1 MKHLLPLPN
10 CVIERHE
17 STQQTLI
24 IHARGN
30 CKRAACPSCQQ
41 LSHRVHSFSTRAPA
55 DLPLGGQIVQLR
67 LSVRRFYCHNSRC
80 KKRTFTEQFP
90 DLLSYRT
97 RRTKRLLE
105 AQRAVGVALGGE
117 AGARLLTRLAMPISP
132 DTTLRLVRKI
142 QVAPPATPRVLGVD
156 DWAIRKGRT
165 YGTIL
170 VDLEKHQVVD
180 LLPDRTSETLSSWLC
195 EHPGIEILTRDRS
208 TEYAKAA
215 GEGAP
220 QAEQVADRWH
230 LLLNVRQMLER
241 YLPGVYE
248 RLERLPSVPTA
259 DTESIVSRRTCAYR
273 RTGAEAVA
281 SQKSRQRRLARYQE
295 VKRRYDKGKNLSVI
309 SRDLAMDI
317 KTVRKYAYAEGFP
330 ERMRQPGPSI
340 LDPYLD
346 YLNRRHQA
354 GCENASQ
361 LWREIKRQGFAGS
374 NRQVLKWM
382 LEKRLAPAPTTPG
395 RYLESVRAEKKTAAT
410 LAAGTTLG
418 LPSAKQLA
426 WLFVRDPSVLQ
437 SKDAP
442 TLAHVLQDVEVA
454 QVHKAV
460 RTFVDMVRHKQPEVL
475 DTWLEACAES
485 SAKALRTFAAG
496 IKQDYQAVRSALALP
511 WSNAQTEGQVTR
523 LKFIKRQ
530 MYGRANFDLLRQR
543 VLLAA

>member
-1 MKHLLPLPN
+1 M
-10 CVIERHE
+10 
-17 STQQTLI
+17 
-24 IHARGN
+24 
-30 CKRAACPSCQQ
+30 
-41 LSHRVHSFSTRAPA
+41 
-55 DLPLGGQIVQLR
+55 GGQIVQLR

-156 DWAIRKGRT
+156 DWALRKGRT

-170 VDLEKHQVVD
+170 VDLEKHKVVD
-180 LLPDRTSETLSSWLC
+180 LLPDRTSETLSTWLR
-195 EHPGIEILTRDRS
+195 EHPGVEILTRDRS

-230 LLLNVRQMLER
+230 LLLNIRQMLER

-248 RLERLPSVPTA
+248 RLKQLPGASAADLERAT
-259 DTESIVSRRTCAYR
+259 SRRTRAYR

-281 SQKSRQRRLARYQE
+281 SRESRKRRLARFGE
-295 VKRRYDKGKNLSVI
+295 VKRLYAAGKNLSVI
-309 SRDLAMDI
+309 SRELALDI
-317 KTVRKYAYAEGFP
+317 KTVRTYAYADAFP
-330 ERMRQPGPSI
+330 ERTRQPGPSI
-340 LDPYLD
+340 LDPYLS
-346 YLNRRHQA
+346 YLNMRHQA

-361 LWREIKRQGFAGS
+361 LWREIVQQGFPGS
-374 NRQVLKWM
+374 KRQVLKWM
-382 LEKRLAPAPTTPG
+382 QETRRTPAPTTPG
-395 RYLESVRAEKKTAAT
+395 RYLERVRAEKKTAVGKPGAVPR
-410 LAAGTTLG
+410 
-418 LPSAKQLA
+418 LPSAKHLA
-426 WLFVRDPSVLQ
+426 WLFIQEPA
-437 SKDAP
+437 KAP
-442 TLAHVLQDVEVA
+442 GKNAPILARVLQDTEVA
-454 QVHKAV
+454 HVYALA
-460 RTFVDMVRHKQPEVL
+460 RTFVDLVRYKRPEAL
-475 DTWLEACAES
+475 DTWLEGCAAS
-485 SAKALRTFAAG
+485 SVNALRTFAVG
-496 IKQDYQAVRSALALP
+496 IQQDYKAVRSALELP

-523 LKFIKRQ
+523 LKFIKRM